1 VSDGILWILYA
12 EIVLIVAIV
21 ADLLMT
27 IRVVR
32 KR

>member
-1 VSDGILWILYA
+1 MSDGLRWILYA

-21 ADLLMT
+21 SDLLMT

-32 KR
+32 KK